1 MTKLKALDSVAQLH
15 FCNSAQRLNP
25 SASGQ
30 VGNLE
35 SSNLKF
41 DALRAFH
48 PRKETDGRQFSLG
61 EADGSVRRT
70 KRAERLE
77 IGLRNAEH
85 APSRVCTLPAAES
98 RVRIPL
104 ENEIAG

>member
-1 MTKLKALDSVAQLH
+1 MSLFLDLLSLWRKFHQLWT
-15 FCNSAQRLNP
+15 NKQQRREQKEREKERKKERK
-25 SASGQ
+25 SQ
-30 VGNLE
+30 QTT
-35 SSNLKF
+35 
-41 DALRAFH
+41 
-48 PRKETDGRQFSLG
+48 KETDGRQFSLG